1 MFDLIRKS
9 GKAFGIAALLLIVA
23 AGCGEQKPVKEI
35 SLAERDPVE
44 DVSRGNGAG
53 VLRFAVGAMI
63 VPSKGYAQYYKLL
76 KHIEAKIDMPIKLV
90 DRESYAEIN
99 ELLESEDLDAAFVCS
114 GPYVDGH
121 DAFGLEIIA
130 VPVAYGEP
138 VYYSYIIVH
147 KDSPIDSV
155 EQLRGGTFAF
165 ADPQSNTGRVV
176 PTYLLA
182 TMGETPESYFKK
194 YTFTYAHD
202 KSIMAVAQKLV
213 DGAAVDSLI
222 WEYDEKKAPEYT
234 SQTKVIWKSEAC
246 GIPPVV
252 VRKNLD
258 EDIKAKLRRSFR
270 ELHLDEEGRS
280 ILAELMIDRFE
291 EGSDSSYDSI
301 RRMKDFKKGLP
312 AGAAAE

>member
-1 MFDLIRKS
+1 MFGLIRKS
-9 GKAFGIAALLLIVA
+9 GAVFVISALALVAA
-23 AGCGEQKPVKEI
+23 AGCGEQKATTEI
-35 SLAERDPVE
+35 SLAEREPVE
-44 DVSRGNGAG
+44 EVSNGAG
-53 VLRFAVGAMI
+53 AEALRFAVGAMI
-63 VPSKGYAQYYKLL
+63 VPSKGFAQYYKLL
-76 KHIEAKIDMPIKLV
+76 KHIESKIGVPVKLV
-90 DRESYAEIN
+90 DRQSYAEIN
-99 ELLESEDLDAAFVCS
+99 ELLENEDLDAAFVCS

-121 DAFGLEIIA
+121 DSFGLEIIA

-147 KDSPIDSV
+147 KDSPVSSV
-155 EQLRGGTFAF
+155 EDLRGGTFAF
-165 ADPQSNTGRVV
+165 ADPQSNTGKVV

-182 TMGETPESYFKK
+182 TMGETPETYFEKFI
-194 YTFTYAHD
+194 FTYAHD

-252 VRKNLD
+252 VRRNLP
-258 EDIKAKLRRSFR
+258 EDIKERLRRSFR

-280 ILAELMIDRFE
+280 ILAELMIDRFA
-291 EGSDSSYDSI
+291 EGNDASYDSI
-301 RRMKDFKKGLP
+301 RRMKDFKSSSP
-312 AGAAAE
+312 AAAAE